1 MTQKRS
7 WPGTPNRY
15 STRLS
20 LIVIRPKSRATVVVF
35 LSGRPARLSRPTLA
49 ALSGSSV
56 SSGRT
61 SLIALTS
68 VVLPAPKPPA
78 MRILCADR
86 AGPADNAGPS
96 ENPGPSGG
104 SEGAEAI
111 DNLLEH
117 VAVGALPGRPLPDHA
132 HAPGHDQV

>member
-61 SLIALTS
+61 SLMALTS

-78 MRILCADR
+78 MRILCAVR
-86 AGPADNAGPS
+86 VPS
-96 ENPGPSGG
+96 LAGG
-104 SEGAEAI
+104 SEGAKAI
-111 DNLLEH
+111 EYLLEH
-117 VAVGALPGRPLPDHA
+117 VVAWADAGRPLPEH
-132 HAPGHDQV
+132 G